1 MIFLPCLLFL
11 CYQDCLEE
19 IITVEAIRIYCY
31 TAKKK
36 KKKRKERKSA
46 FEGASNF
53 EARDLTIV
61 SSKKT
66 RFAIAQNIF

>member
-1 MIFLPCLLFL
+1 MAILP
-11 CYQDCLEE
+11 
-19 IITVEAIRIYCY
+19 
-31 TAKKK
+31 KKK
-36 KKKRKERKSA
+36 EKEKERKSA